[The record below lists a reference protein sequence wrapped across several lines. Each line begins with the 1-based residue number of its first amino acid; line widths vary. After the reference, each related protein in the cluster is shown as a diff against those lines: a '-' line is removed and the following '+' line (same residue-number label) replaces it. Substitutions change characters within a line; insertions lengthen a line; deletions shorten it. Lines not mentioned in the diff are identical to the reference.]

1 MVQLILTIYN
11 TYRLNL
17 VLLNITAIFSLLW
30 PTGIKAKL
38 LSNMVVEFEYCGM
51 YQVSSLIKWL
61 SGDKCDSVE
70 KNKAFPL
77 GSG

>member
-51 YQVSSLIKWL
+51 YQVSSLIK
-61 SGDKCDSVE
+61 
-70 KNKAFPL
+70 
-77 GSG
+77 